1 MTASTSVPPSEYDDA
16 DLARAAATG
25 DRTALGAIYDR
36 YADRL
41 HDFCVGM
48 LRDREAAA
56 DCVQDVFVT
65 AATKLAQLREADRL
79 RPWLY
84 AIARSECLAKIRD
97 RKREQPT
104 EDIPE
109 MHSLDESP
117 DTIVARADLVELIR
131 DVSCGLS
138 DRDRVVLELSYRQGL
153 TGPELADALG
163 VTGRNAYNLVER
175 LRDTVGRSL
184 GALLMCRRAKGNPAA
199 CPELADMLADWDGE
213 FTVLTRKRVARH
225 IDDCVTCEGQRGQM
239 VNPAALLATTPVVA
253 PAPAWLRERTLDQA
267 IQALPP
273 TTPTIGQTWW
283 PPSDF
288 DFKDVAESPADK
300 PRAGGRR
307 GRASLGAV
315 LLLLAAGGAI
325 LLAAPPRDVAPV
337 DMPTSDVSDSSTLT
351 TGSPTTGIA
360 SRTAPSTPMPL
371 PPAVTS
377 RTIDPTSTPAGAPRI
392 QSDPTTTRPQPP
404 ESPPE
409 TSTKVTKPSVT
420 HTTPPKPS
428 RVVTQPSNTAPT
440 NTATKVKPSVPK
452 VQPPAKSP
460 TGGGTGGSGQIG

>member
-1 MTASTSVPPSEYDDA
+1 MTAFTNAPPSNDDA
-16 DLARAAATG
+16 DLARAAASG

-65 AATKLAQLREADRL
+65 AATKLGQLREADRL

-84 AIARSECLAKIRD
+84 AIARSECLARIRD

-104 EDIPE
+104 EELPE
-109 MHSLDESP
+109 MQSLDDSP
-117 DTIVARADLVELIR
+117 ETLVARAGLVELIR
-131 DVSCGLS
+131 DVSCGLN

-163 VTGRNAYNLVER
+163 VTAKNANNLVER

-184 GALLMCRRAKGNPAA
+184 GALLICRQAKRNPAA
-199 CPELADMLADWDGE
+199 CPELAAVLADWDGE

-225 IDDCVTCEGQRGQM
+225 IDDCDACAGDRGQM
-239 VNPAALLATTPVVA
+239 VNPAALLAATPVMA
-253 PAPAWLRERTLDQA
+253 PAPVWLRERTLDQA
-267 IQALPP
+267 VQALPP
-273 TTPTIGQTWW
+273 ITPVIGQSWW
-283 PPSDF
+283 PPGDF
-288 DFKDVAESPADK
+288 DFSDVAELSTETSQ
-300 PRAGGRR
+300 PRGRR

-325 LLAAPPRDVAPV
+325 LLAAPPRDAPAN
-337 DMPTSDVSDSSTLT
+337 MPAREVSDSLVLT
-351 TGSPTTGIA
+351 TPPPTTGVA
-360 SRTAPSTPMPL
+360 SRTAPSTPLQP

-377 RTIDPTSTPAGAPRI
+377 RTVDPTSTPNAVPRT
-392 QSDPTTTRPQPP
+392 QTEPTTARPQPAESLP
-404 ESPPE
+404 EP
-409 TSTKVTKPSVT
+409 STTVTKPSAT
-420 HTTPPKPS
+420 RTTPPEPT
-428 RVVTQPSNTAPT
+428 RVVTEPSDTEPT
-440 NTATKVKPSVPK
+440 TTVPKVKPSISQVA
-452 VQPPAKSP
+452 PPDKSVS
-460 TGGGTGGSGQIG
+460 GGGTGGGPVFG